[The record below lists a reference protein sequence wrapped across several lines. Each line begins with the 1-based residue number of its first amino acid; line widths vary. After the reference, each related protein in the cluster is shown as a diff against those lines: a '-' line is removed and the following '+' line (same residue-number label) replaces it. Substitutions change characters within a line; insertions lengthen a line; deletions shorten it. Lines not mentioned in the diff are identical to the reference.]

1 MADAFR
7 QPEGLFQPEFETH
20 RQKVVAVVDRVGD
33 VSGQVRKACLLRVGM
48 ALLGCVP
55 IRTPDIRPVSI
66 HHVAYH
72 DAGEASVGEHAGQ
85 PLSRENSAISGA
97 DAFGAAEGNMDRRVM
112 RVPTQPGVVVD
123 PGMHGSSLHGNREI
137 SGLAA
142 FSSENTVRS
151 GKARSRSR

>member
-1 MADAFR
+1 VKVHYDEGVANHIGPEPCADTR
-7 QPEGLFQPEFETH
+7 EG
-20 RQKVVAVVDRVGD
+20 
-33 VSGQVRKACLLRVGM
+33 
-48 ALLGCVP
+48 
-55 IRTPDIRPVSI
+55 
-66 HHVAYH
+66 
-72 DAGEASVGEHAGQ
+72 AGEASVGEHAGQ

-97 DAFGAAEGNMDRRVM
+97 DAFGAAKGNMDRRVM